1 MQRRRGERDQSWE
14 ESPAGVAGLG
24 STRVDSS
31 YRGGGLEKGG
41 LEQRPEGRRERP
53 RDCTG
58 SGGGKLA
65 GSPRQAQK
73 KPGPPC
79 GRPGLDWDDSCEPSL
94 NPHDDRPMPQGR
106 HAKDDRPTIQVPTA
120 AGAAGASV
128 GTATGA
134 TSVGTPSE
142 ITLAPLQS
150 PFGQP
155 PETAPPSTPYSAEA
169 PPQLEQPLETAPPST
184 ISLPPQ
190 LEQPLEAGAE
200 SPQLEQPLEA
210 GAASPQLPQP
220 LSAAGAAPWQPREAF
235 LAWSLARR
243 PTRFLP
249 WQLAAAAGAGAASQ
263 PESQAGAASAAAAP
277 WQPFLAWSLASRPPW
292 QDFRP

>member
-1 MQRRRGERDQSWE
+1 MGKRRPGAVARRPAESPPRLYGARRGK
-14 ESPAGVAGLG
+14 V
-24 STRVDSS
+24 
-31 YRGGGLEKGG
+31 
-41 LEQRPEGRRERP
+41 GRIATP
-53 RDCTG
+53 G
-58 SGGGKLA
+58 A
-65 GSPRQAQK
+65 K

-94 NPHDDRPMPQGR
+94 NPRADRPMPQGR
-106 HAKDDRPTIQVPTA
+106 HAKDDRRTIQVPTA

-155 PETAPPSTPYSAEA
+155 PETAPPSTPYSVEA

-190 LEQPLEAGAE
+190 LEQPLAAGAE

-220 LSAAGAAPWQPREAF
+220 LSQAGAAGAAAPWQPRAAF

-249 WQLAAAAGAGAASQ
+249 WQLAAAAGAGAGAASQ